1 MKILAA
7 IDRSDYAE
15 RVLDLTCRLAKP
27 NETTVLVMHAAPR
40 EPDVLGRQIVR
51 KVVQDPVPEELR
63 GRKEMLDRAAARLEE
78 AGIACETLLL
88 RGRPGANIL
97 REAERWGADMIVVG
111 SHGRSMFYRNTLGSV
126 SDEVVR
132 EGKLPV
138 LVVPIHP
145 ATQ

>member
-27 NETTVLVMHAAPR
+27 GETEVLVMHAAPR
-40 EPDVLGRQIVR
+40 EPDVFGRQVVR
-51 KVVQDPVPEELR
+51 KVVTDPVPEELR
-63 GRKEMLDRAAARLEE
+63 ERKQMLDIAAARLEQ

-88 RGRPGANIL
+88 RGKPATNIL
-97 REAERWGADMIVVG
+97 REAERWGADMIIVG
-111 SHGRSMFYRNTLGSV
+111 SHGRSMLYRQTLGSV

-132 EGKLPV
+132 EGTLPV
-138 LVVPIHP
+138 LVVPVK
-145 ATQ
+145 ADEK